1 MPTTTDPLDARA
13 RPEYFTNGMSEVT
26 DTPPEIQRML
36 REKIM
41 ALSGEMRFIMGSQ
54 MFDSAREMVKASL
67 PKGLSQAEQR
77 RLLFKR
83 IYGAEIQSE

>member
-1 MPTTTDPLDARA
+1 
-13 RPEYFTNGMSEVT
+13 MSEMT

-41 ALSGEMRFIMGSQ
+41 ALSGEMRFIMDAQ
-54 MFDSAREMVKASL
+54 MFDSAREMIKASL
-67 PKGLSQAEQR
+67 PRGLSETEQR

-83 IYGAEIQSE
+83 IYGEELRTWD